1 MVRFRERKMEGVNDV
16 SILLIAKIKEI
27 TKKIYNLHTFLKFL

>member
-27 TKKIYNLHTFLKFL
+27 TKKNL